1 MAGEQRDAAAKIG
14 LIRDAGPWGEGSGR
28 LGRMPAQHLPDA
40 DAALDFGEAVE
51 RGARVRSGEIGE
63 ADVADG
69 DA

>member
-1 MAGEQRDAAAKIG
+1 
-14 LIRDAGPWGEGSGR
+14 
-28 LGRMPAQHLPDA
+28 MPAQHLPDA

-51 RGARVRSGEIGE
+51 RGARVRSGEVGE